1 MFQGATA
8 ITYVKMPATLT
19 TIPNDTFNGASNLET
34 VVPPTAYTS
43 IGNSAFINTKLANFT
58 FASTLTSIGSAAF
71 QGSMLTSITL
81 PNSVTTIL
89 FDAFRSMPVLTTITF
104 PSVVPVAPA
113 TLFNLGTNV
122 LSGTQLLTT
131 INMHIDVLP
140 SANRTLRY
148 LFGGTTVGT
157 ATLPSTLRTVN
168 LTGGTILT
176 TSFFSVIVGSMG
188 FITSVTLPSTLI
200 EIQASA
206 FSGMTGLLQ
215 LTIPATVVNI
225 GASAFVNTSAITTLT
240 FLNPALP
247 TTLGSTLFT
256 GMNSAALVFIP
267 NGSLAVYQPNAQFA
281 AFAERLIE
289 TAAEPI

>member
-1 MFQGATA
+1 
-8 ITYVKMPATLT
+8 
-19 TIPNDTFNGASNLET
+19 
-34 VVPPTAYTS
+34 
-43 IGNSAFINTKLANFT
+43 
-58 FASTLTSIGSAAF
+58 
-71 QGSMLTSITL
+71 
-81 PNSVTTIL
+81 
-89 FDAFRSMPVLTTITF
+89 
-104 PSVVPVAPA
+104 
-113 TLFNLGTNV
+113 
-122 LSGTQLLTT
+122 
-131 INMHIDVLP
+131 MHIDVLP

-215 LTIPATVVNI
+215 LTIPETVVNI

-247 TTLGSTLFT
+247 TTLGLTLFT

-267 NGSLAVYQPNAQFA
+267 NGSLADYQLNAQFA

-289 TAAEPI
+289 TAEESI